1 MDDEDPKSL
10 VGEGRAIIDGR
21 KNKPLRWPQGV
32 YDAILQLKAENP
44 RRPINEDFLKIVNQK
59 CKSGI
64 NVNGINSWWGRHQR
78 QQREGSSGTS
88 ASPVQKEKK
97 LKLKRKA
104 SRRDTSEDGE
114 DTSEEKDA
122 GNDSDDER
130 VPKVNLN
137 SSCFLKS
144 VKVKRNPSTHSKG

>member
-44 RRPINEDFLKIVNQK
+44 RRPINEDFLKSVYQK
-59 CKSGI
+59 CQSGI
-64 NVNGINSWWGRHQR
+64 NVNGINSWWGRHQW
-78 QQREGSSGTS
+78 QQRGGLSGTS

-114 DTSEEKDA
+114 DSSEEKDT
-122 GNDSDDER
+122 GKDNDDEW
-130 VPKVNLN
+130 VPKVNLY
-137 SSCFLKS
+137 SSCDLKS
-144 VKVKRNPSTHSKG
+144 MKVKRNPSTHSKG